1 MEDNSDDF
9 GVDERACSG
18 DKVLH
23 DICRVIDSRN
33 WVLGEGIVVSA
44 SNILIHFE
52 NTFDSIHQLFSRFEP
67 VLKKV
72 SPNITEDVI
81 QKEYIAVI
89 MYTLNSLNTQTLPP
103 IQLWKLLFSYKSGKN
118 WDNILLLV
126 ELCLC
131 APYSNAIL
139 ERFFS
144 QMKVVKT
151 DWLNRL
157 TDENLTALLYIKS
170 KGRRS
175 KIFTATTVPEL
186 LTCGTIKS

>member
-9 GVDERACSG
+9 GVDERVCSG

-33 WVLGEGIVVSA
+33 WVLGEGVVVSA

-52 NTFDSIHQLFSRFEP
+52 NTFNSIHQMFSRFEP

-72 SPNITEDVI
+72 LPNITEDVI

-103 IQLWKLLFSYKSGKN
+103 IQLWKLLFSYKSGKS
-118 WDNILLLV
+118 WDNILLLA

-139 ERFFS
+139 ERFF
-144 QMKVVKT
+144 
-151 DWLNRL
+151 
-157 TDENLTALLYIKS
+157 
-170 KGRRS
+170 
-175 KIFTATTVPEL
+175 
-186 LTCGTIKS
+186 